1 MTQEPFLQQLKQI
14 CQCKGNSSS
23 GVDGC
28 GGALT
33 GTINSSFL
41 YFGSQWLEK

>member
-1 MTQEPFLQQLKQI
+1 MTQESFLRKLNQT
-14 CQCKGNSSS
+14 CRSKGNSSS